1 MAYPNHLYRHELP
14 PDVSS
19 YIEMPTDIE
28 NYVKSRYGID
38 VHAEVTLRRQRWVV
52 WASIRLDRDEL
63 ENMVLELTSQARAQ
77 QAGE

>member
-38 VHAEVTLRRQRWVV
+38 VHAEVTVGFSGV
-52 WASIRLDRDEL
+52 MSDIIGCG
-63 ENMVLELTSQARAQ
+63 LTNAWSSHLHSFAANDGLSGRA
-77 QAGE
+77 